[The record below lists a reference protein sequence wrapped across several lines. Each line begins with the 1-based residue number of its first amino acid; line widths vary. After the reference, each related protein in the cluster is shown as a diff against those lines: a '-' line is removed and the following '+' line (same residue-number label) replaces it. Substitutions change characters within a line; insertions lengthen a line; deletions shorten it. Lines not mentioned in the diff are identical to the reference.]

1 MSDFDVEFVGDKPG
15 DIEKRLSK
23 LGVRGQTRANR
34 ALVKTGEEVQEEL
47 ESTSP
52 VDTGEYQASWYMM
65 QVAEDEVWI
74 LNEADHAKYV
84 MLPNQVMVNSTKA
97 DLPGSG
103 ILHDVKGVAK
113 SKQKSLNL
121 NFADELKKMIKN
133 LTIKQMVDYC
143 WKCGEGFEKITT
155 HWSTNS
161 FCSHPKFTTKQ
172 KKILE
177 GLLMSDGCIH
187 RPNDGNPAFVCNM
200 QEESIDYLKYLDEVF
215 GCLSRGV
222 RLSST
227 GEDNAA
233 NLMENGYRE
242 NVNPENYS
250 DIYRFETISHPG
262 LKYLAEWYQTGK
274 KIWPC
279 DDIDISPILLKHLY
293 VGDGCR
299 KSIGGHEHAE
309 ISMKNEVDRQE
320 KVCKMFERAGFS
332 DFWFET
338 GDYGYGEEMKLVFS
352 SESSKEFWDYIS
364 PTLPSFEYK
373 WPEEYHND

>member
-97 DLPGSG
+97 DLPASG

-133 LTIKQMVDYC
+133 LTIK
-143 WKCGEGFEKITT
+143 
-155 HWSTNS
+155 
-161 FCSHPKFTTKQ
+161 
-172 KKILE
+172 
-177 GLLMSDGCIH
+177 
-187 RPNDGNPAFVCNM
+187 
-200 QEESIDYLKYLDEVF
+200 
-215 GCLSRGV
+215 
-222 RLSST
+222 
-227 GEDNAA
+227 
-233 NLMENGYRE
+233 
-242 NVNPENYS
+242 
-250 DIYRFETISHPG
+250 
-262 LKYLAEWYQTGK
+262 
-274 KIWPC
+274 
-279 DDIDISPILLKHLY
+279 
-293 VGDGCR
+293 
-299 KSIGGHEHAE
+299 
-309 ISMKNEVDRQE
+309 
-320 KVCKMFERAGFS
+320 
-332 DFWFET
+332 
-338 GDYGYGEEMKLVFS
+338 
-352 SESSKEFWDYIS
+352 
-364 PTLPSFEYK
+364 
-373 WPEEYHND
+373 